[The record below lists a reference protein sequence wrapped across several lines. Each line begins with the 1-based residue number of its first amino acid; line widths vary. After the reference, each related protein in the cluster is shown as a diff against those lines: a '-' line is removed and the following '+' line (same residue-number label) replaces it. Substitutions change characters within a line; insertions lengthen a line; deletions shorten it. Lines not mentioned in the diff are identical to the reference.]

1 MMNIKVNG
9 ENREFA
15 EATTLQQLIRSLGL
29 ESKVMAAAVNM
40 EIVKQ
45 DAWDMAL
52 LNDGD
57 TIELLDFVGGG

>member
-1 MMNIKVNG
+1 MNIKVNG

-15 EATTLQQLIRSLGL
+15 EATTLQQLVQSLGL

-45 DAWDMAL
+45 DAWDNAV

>member
-1 MMNIKVNG
+1 MTIKVNG
-9 ENREFA
+9 EKREFA
-15 EATTLQQLIRSLGL
+15 EATTLQQLIHSLGL

-40 EIVKQ
+40 QIVKQ
-45 DAWDMAL
+45 DAWDQAV

>member
-1 MMNIKVNG
+1 MKIKVNG
-9 ENREFA
+9 EEREVA
-15 EATTLQQLIRSLGL
+15 QATTLQQLIHSLGL

-45 DAWDMAL
+45 DAWDKAV
-52 LNDGD
+52 LNDAD

>member
-1 MMNIKVNG
+1 MKIKVNG
-9 ENREFA
+9 EEREVA
-15 EATTLQQLIRSLGL
+15 KATTLQQLIHSLGL

-45 DAWDMAL
+45 DAWDKAV